1 MQAVDTAAAI
11 QPVADTVATDDEARK
26 LLKKVLEKRKAY
38 QARAAKALRREEAA
52 RLKAAKEAERAQEAA
67 QRALRDN
74 ASAKTSPKKKKKPE
88 LASVNAPPPPVKTPK
103 DFEVPSLLGGAGIAS
118 ETPTLTALLV
128 VMTHFKGAH
137 LPPIPPSA
145 RSAVEAL
152 HELLTDPVL
161 GGLKQAQCK
170 LLVNPSIVEFHVELA
185 SFEAVPV
192 NGSFFLLIISHG
204 VRVVSG
210 PHLGSFVLFPESRLS
225 SIEELALTAMHERKL
240 VDALSRIP
248 STNKCIAL
256 DVCQDQDVAPNVTET
271 AIKGRVH
278 SEMAT
283 RLLTLFHEKRASGA
297 KEDLPIF
304 VLEACKTRTQ
314 TALYSADDHT
324 VQSLFPRRLLDAFRG
339 AGVSQGVLDYHG
351 NWAEDSTKL
360 PYIYLRDV
368 VNYVVS
374 RVQYDAYC
382 YAERSKPTERK
393 AALAQ
398 ALGPSLEQTP
408 QFSTK
413 LSLVDFPLAFAPKPP
428 SVVPAAPT
436 LVPTNALTSIT
447 VMWSAPS
454 PVANPR
460 QPFSPILGFHVE
472 FKGIGRACETWRL
485 VGTYL
490 VRAYDHVV
498 HEAVSLTT
506 TATAVGLLPDAGYCF
521 RVRARNAG
529 GWGPFSPPSP
539 AFWTCAVSSS
549 TSYVVDA
556 VAATHLGATGIVAW
570 MARYASVSGVQR
582 TGCEALRVVVLGS
595 GPADGTGAMSALQS
609 AALDV
614 VFAAMKTFTDDF
626 KLQEASATVLG
637 HLFRHGDVRR
647 SLSSTQ
653 VHSAKFLLEALQSR
667 FPATQYPSGHTT
679 ARWALR
685 LLHQP
690 APRRRA
696 LGLQEAAMKIQGL
709 YRRRQA
715 RRALRAV
722 AAATYQ
728 AAVDPTT
735 GLSYFYNTMTGA
747 AMWTVPPSLRQ

>member
-1 MQAVDTAAAI
+1 MQAVDTPAAI
-11 QPVADTVATDDEARK
+11 QPVADAVATDDEARK

-38 QARAAKALRREEAA
+38 QARATKALRREEVA

-67 QRALRDN
+67 QRALRDKSSLN
-74 ASAKTSPKKKKKPE
+74 ASAKSSPKKKKMPE
-88 LASVNAPPPPVKTPK
+88 SVSAIAPPVKTAK
-103 DFEVPSLLGGAGIAS
+103 DFEVPSLLGEPVLSA

-128 VMTHFKGAH
+128 VMTQFKGAN
-137 LPPIPPSA
+137 LPPIPASA

-152 HELLTDPVL
+152 HELLTNPML
-161 GGLKQAQCK
+161 GCLRQAQCK

-185 SFEAVPV
+185 SFESVPA
-192 NGSFFLLIISHG
+192 NSSFFLLIISHG

-225 SIEELALTAMHERKL
+225 SIEELALTAIHERKL
-240 VDALSRIP
+240 VEALSRIP

-283 RLLTLFHEKRASGA
+283 HLLALLHEKRPPEV
-297 KEDLPIF
+297 KEDLPI
-304 VLEACKTRTQ
+304 VILEACKTRTE
-314 TALYSADDHT
+314 TALYRADDPT

-339 AGVSQGVLDYHG
+339 AGVSQGVVDYHR

-408 QFSTK
+408 QFCTK
-413 LSLVDFPLAFAPKPP
+413 LPLVDFPLAFAPKPP
-428 SVVPAAPT
+428 SEAPAAPT
-436 LVPTNALTSIT
+436 LVPTDALSSIT
-447 VMWSAPS
+447 VAWRA
-454 PVANPR
+454 PVAKPR

-472 FKGIGRACETWRL
+472 CKGSGRACD
-485 VGTYL
+485 
-490 VRAYDHVV
+490 VR
-498 HEAVSLTT
+498 
-506 TATAVGLLPDAGYCF
+506 
-521 RVRARNAG
+521 
-529 GWGPFSPPSP
+529 
-539 AFWTCAVSSS
+539 
-549 TSYVVDA
+549 
-556 VAATHLGATGIVAW
+556 
-570 MARYASVSGVQR
+570 
-582 TGCEALRVVVLGS
+582 
-595 GPADGTGAMSALQS
+595 
-609 AALDV
+609 
-614 VFAAMKTFTDDF
+614 
-626 KLQEASATVLG
+626 
-637 HLFRHGDVRR
+637 DVRR
-647 SLSSTQ
+647 CLSSTH
-653 VHSAKFLLEALQSR
+653 VHSAKFLLEALRTKFS
-667 FPATQYPSGHTT
+667 ATQYPSGHAT
-679 ARWALR
+679 ASWALR
-685 LLHQP
+685 LLRQP

-735 GLSYFYNTMTGA
+735 GRGYFYNTITGA
-747 AMWTVPPSLRQ
+747 ATWTMPPSLRQ